1 MTGGAGPA
9 HRVYLDYNAS
19 APLRPAARA
28 AMTAVLAQSGNASSV
43 HEEGRAARAVI
54 ERARADIAALLGAE
68 PRAVVFTSGATE
80 AANDLL
86 SPSLGD
92 AGGCADTLLVGAS
105 EHPCVIAG
113 HRFAPDR
120 VRVIPVDAAG
130 RIDLDALA
138 AALET
143 IPGRALLALQAANN
157 ETGVI
162 QPVAEAARLV
172 HARGGLVACD
182 AVQWAGRGDCRLE
195 TLAVDALFIS
205 SHKLGGPKGA
215 GAIAFARAG
224 LHIGQPL
231 IRGGG
236 QERGARGGT
245 ENTLAIVGF
254 GAAAREA
261 AATMETEY
269 IRLARLR
276 ERLEERLRGEL
287 PELAIFGGKVARL
300 PNTSAFALPDLTAET
315 LLMALDMAG
324 MAVSSG
330 SACSS
335 GKVRASHVL
344 EAMGVEPALARGALR
359 ISFGWASSESDVDR
373 FCETFQKTVRDIRAR
388 RASLAART

>member
-1 MTGGAGPA
+1 MTGCAGPA

-19 APLRPAARA
+19 APLRPAARE
-28 AMTAVLAQSGNASSV
+28 AMALALAQCGNASSV
-43 HEEGRAARAVI
+43 HEEGRAARAII

-68 PRAVVFTSGATE
+68 ARAVVFTSGATE

-92 AGGCADTLLVGAS
+92 AAGRVETLLINAT

-113 HRFAPDR
+113 HRFAADR
-120 VRVIPVDAAG
+120 VRLVPSDNAG

-138 AALET
+138 AALAA

-172 HARGGLVACD
+172 HEKGGLVACD
-182 AVQWAGRGDCRLE
+182 AVQWAGRGDCRLDA
-195 TLAVDALFIS
+195 LGVDALFIS

-215 GAIAFARAG
+215 GAIAFANAA
-224 LHIGQPL
+224 LHVAEPL

-245 ENTLAIVGF
+245 ENPLAIAGF

-276 ERLEERLRGEL
+276 ERLEERLRAEL
-287 PELAIFGGKVARL
+287 PELVVFGGKVARL